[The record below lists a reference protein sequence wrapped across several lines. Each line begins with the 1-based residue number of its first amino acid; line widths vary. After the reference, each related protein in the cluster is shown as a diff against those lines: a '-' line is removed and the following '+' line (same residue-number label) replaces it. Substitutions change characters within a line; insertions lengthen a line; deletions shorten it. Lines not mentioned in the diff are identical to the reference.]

1 MSAGGTPT
9 HLINHNVGEV
19 TEVRAGTY
27 VYGDRSCIANGSVP
41 QDDCALRIR
50 TTFVSCPTPDRA
62 ILDAGSKTLT
72 NDPAEGASG
81 GGHGLIVEYPDARIY
96 TLSEEHGHVDV
107 SACSSRPEVG
117 EVVTV
122 IPNHACG
129 CTNMHDEV
137 VVHRGGHVVGV
148 WPVAARGKLR

>member
-1 MSAGGTPT
+1 M
-9 HLINHNVGEV
+9 

-41 QDDCALRIR
+41 LTDCALRVR
-50 TTFVSCPTPDRA
+50 ATVVSRPTPDRA
-62 ILDAGSKTLT
+62 ILDSGSKALT
-72 NDPAEGASG
+72 NDPAEEAAG
-81 GGHGLIVEYPDARIY
+81 GGHGLVVEYPDARIY
-96 TLSEEHGHVDV
+96 ALSEEHGHVDV
-107 SACSSRPEVG
+107 GACPTAPEVG
-117 EVVTV
+117 EVVTI

-137 VVHRGGHVVGV
+137 VVHREGRIVGV

>member
-1 MSAGGTPT
+1 MHRERLACRSRTARCAIRATVVSRPT
-9 HLINHNVGEV
+9 
-19 TEVRAGTY
+19 A
-27 VYGDRSCIANGSVP
+27 
-41 QDDCALRIR
+41 
-50 TTFVSCPTPDRA
+50 DRA
-62 ILDAGSKTLT
+62 HPRRRLEDADERPGRGG
-72 NDPAEGASG
+72 DSG

-96 TLSEEHGHVDV
+96 ALSEEHGHVDL
-107 SACSSRPEVG
+107 SACAERPEVG

-137 VVHRGGHVVGV
+137 VVHRGGRIVGV